1 MRSHAFAPPLHLFVC
16 AAFVRRQVAPPDCK
30 DALGRVDNYLI
41 HKTMAAIV
49 TTAR

>member
-1 MRSHAFAPPLHLFVC
+1 M
-16 AAFVRRQVAPPDCK
+16 VRRARAEKKAADAALRRYRGALRTARQ
-30 DALGRVDNYLI
+30 ALGRVDNYLI